1 MAEAAVA
8 SGDLGEPLL
17 DLVRELY
24 PICRSITGDGVRQTL
39 AAIRRLA
46 PLEVHEVASGTRVFD
61 WTVPDEWNLREAWI
75 RDLAGRTVVDFR
87 RSNLHVVS
95 YSEPVRRRVSREEL
109 LAHVHTLPESP
120 DRIPYRTSYYERT
133 WGFCATQRQVD
144 SLVDPEYE
152 VCIDA
157 SLGPGALSYGELFLP
172 GRSDEEILVSTHVC
186 HPSLCND
193 NLSGIA
199 VTALLAGELS
209 GRPRR
214 RGLRFLW
221 VPGTIGSITWLALNP
236 GKVERVRGGLVLTA
250 LGDASPFSYKR
261 SFRGDSGVDRVVDF
275 ALRRSGHAH
284 ECLDFAP
291 WGYDERQYN
300 SPGLRLD
307 VGSLSRGRHGS
318 FPGYH
323 SSADDLCSL
332 SGAHLAESLDLVREV
347 LRALDQNAA
356 YLNLSPHG
364 EPQLGRRGI
373 YRAIGGDGDPK
384 PVELACLWL
393 LSFSDGEHDLVEIVD
408 RSGLDFD
415 LVARA
420 AELLERHGLLE
431 ELPARPRDVR

>member
-8 SGDLGEPLL
+8 LADLGDSLL
-17 DLVRELY
+17 EIARELY

-39 AAIRRLA
+39 AAIRRFA
-46 PLEVHEVASGTRVFD
+46 PLEVHEVPSGTRVGD
-61 WTVPDEWNLREAWI
+61 WTVPDEWNVRDAWI
-75 RDLAGRTVVDFR
+75 QDPAGRRVVEFR

-95 YSEPVRRRVSREEL
+95 YSEPVRRRVSRAEL
-109 LAHVHTLPESP
+109 LAHLHTLPESP
-120 DRIPYRTSYYERT
+120 DRIPYRTSYYERG
-133 WGFCATQRQVD
+133 WGFCATQRQAD
-144 SLVDPEYE
+144 ALVDPEYE

-157 SLGPGALSYGELFLP
+157 SLRPGSLSYGELFLP
-172 GRSDEEILVSTHVC
+172 GKSREEILVSTHVC

-199 VTALLAGELS
+199 VTALLAGELA

-214 RGLRFLW
+214 RGLRLLW
-221 VPGTIGSITWLALNP
+221 IPGTIGSITWLARNP
-236 GKVERVRGGLVLTA
+236 EKVLRVRGGLVLTS
-250 LGDASPFSYKR
+250 LGGAAPFVYKR
-261 SFRGDSGVDRVVDF
+261 SFRGDAGVDRVAAL

-284 ECLDFAP
+284 ELVDFSP
-291 WGYDERQYN
+291 WGYDERHFN
-300 SPGLRLD
+300 SPGFRLD

-323 SSADDLCSL
+323 SSGDDLSAV
-332 SGAHLAESLDLVREV
+332 SGERLAESLGLVREI
-347 LRALDQNAA
+347 LRLLDGNATW
-356 YLNLSPHG
+356 LNLFPHG

-393 LSFSDGEHDLVEIVD
+393 LACSDGEHDLARVAE

-415 LVARA
+415 LLARA
-420 AELLERHGLLE
+420 AELLEEHGLLE
-431 ELPARPRDVR
+431 EVEVRR